1 MARIIFGFKELL
13 DILIGDVLRPGS
25 VVRARVKGD
34 RIHFVI
40 RTNSFVLPFVPVSL
54 KYLRFE
60 DGHAVFELAMVSGRV
75 KKALGRLNQM
85 LELKIP
91 AYMRFDYPNLSIDID
106 KLLAE
111 KITRGVRVKDIS
123 FENGEFTVITENV

>member
-1 MARIIFGFKELL
+1 MARIFFGFEELL
-13 DILIGDVLRPGS
+13 DILIRDVLRPGA
-25 VVRARVKGD
+25 VARARVKGD

-60 DGHAVFELAMVSGRV
+60 DGHAVFELAIVSGRV
-75 KKALGRLNQM
+75 KKAVGRLNQM

-91 AYMRFDYPNLSIDID
+91 AYMRLDYPNLSIDID

-111 KITRGVRVKDIS
+111 KSVRGVRVKDIS